1 MYCFRFY
8 LANKVRKAFEQEY
21 AGKPVV
27 LLNIQQL
34 QSAVYRARTK
44 SFSDWESQICQFPLA
59 FCTRGKTAKKKAR
72 RVYGEFLLKFL
83 VRSLCYADYLHIY
96 S

>member
-1 MYCFRFY
+1 MYIRNVALY
-8 LANKVRKAFEQEY
+8 GQKLENLDHRLRYKAKYGRPKHLAY
-21 AGKPVV
+21 
-27 LLNIQQL
+27 I
-34 QSAVYRARTK
+34 YRCTYIYI
-44 SFSDWESQICQFPLA
+44 DLI
-59 FCTRGKTAKKKAR
+59 TRGKTAKKKAR